1 MICVCAF
8 VWKRK
13 RSDFCI
19 QKVSSFFFFW
29 FSMYNFFLDK
39 MSERNC
45 TGVLLEM
52 DVP

>member
-1 MICVCAF
+1 MFVLLSGREKGVISAF
-8 VWKRK
+8 KR
-13 RSDFCI
+13 FPL
-19 QKVSSFFFFW
+19 FFFFW
-29 FSMYNFFLDK
+29 FSMDNFFLDK